1 MQKERILMLGANGQI
16 GTVLADALRT
26 KFGGAAVVTSD
37 LRNPVIES
45 GPHEILNV
53 LDLEKLNQLI
63 DKHQITQI
71 YHLAAILSATG
82 EKDPM
87 STWNINM
94 QGLLNVLNVAVE
106 KKIHKVFYPSTIA
119 IFGPS
124 TPKHNT
130 AQESSFI
137 PTTVYGMSKLA
148 GENWCNYYHKR
159 YGLDVRSVRY
169 PGVIGWQSAPGG
181 GTTDYAVEIFYD
193 ALKFGKYTCFL
204 EAETRLPM
212 IYMEDSIRATIE
224 LMDADVDKISVRTS
238 YNLASMSFTP
248 AELVAEIKQHIPDFQ
263 IQYAPDFRQAIA
275 ASWSESID
283 DQMAR
288 KDWQWLPNYDLSKM
302 TADMF
307 YQLRLK
313 EHEKQ

>member
-26 KFGGAAVVTSD
+26 KFGVAAVVTSD

-238 YNLASMSFTP
+238 YNLASMSFTL
-248 AELVAEIKQHIPDFQ
+248 AELAAEIKQHIPDFQ

-313 EHEKQ
+313 EHEKL

>member
-148 GENWCNYYHKR
+148 GENW
-159 YGLDVRSVRY
+159 
-169 PGVIGWQSAPGG
+169 
-181 GTTDYAVEIFYD
+181 
-193 ALKFGKYTCFL
+193 
-204 EAETRLPM
+204 
-212 IYMEDSIRATIE
+212 
-224 LMDADVDKISVRTS
+224 
-238 YNLASMSFTP
+238 
-248 AELVAEIKQHIPDFQ
+248 
-263 IQYAPDFRQAIA
+263 
-275 ASWSESID
+275 
-283 DQMAR
+283 
-288 KDWQWLPNYDLSKM
+288 
-302 TADMF
+302 
-307 YQLRLK
+307 
-313 EHEKQ
+313 

>member
-248 AELVAEIKQHIPDFQ
+248 AELAAEIKQHIPDFQ

>member
-224 LMDADVDKISVRTS
+224 LMEADVDKISVRTS

-248 AELVAEIKQHIPDFQ
+248 AELAAEIKQHIPDFQ

-288 KDWQWLPNYDLSKM
+288 KDWQWLPNYDLSKL

>member
-248 AELVAEIKQHIPDFQ
+248 AELAAEIKQHIPDFQ

-313 EHEKQ
+313 EHEKL